1 MTSVTLSRGDTSVE
15 IQLEKE
21 GGENLLVSNFG
32 KPEVNIREN
41 GGTLNPRVQDQWS
54 GLQNFTL
61 AGMVFDYQ
69 TSHDLADLIKTADP
83 TPLTLEIP
91 LAEYPDSVTVAPA
104 AGQAGALSLSYPA
117 GRKNM
122 VDVALNLTR
131 VGDVLGSITQ
141 EATTPTTSGSGPVQL
156 QIGSTTVDIPTAD
169 LSLSRDV
176 GRPNDVVRRQ
186 PRTADPR
193 YQVKPKVANDVFT
206 LSFKTLDDI
215 PETLN
220 AITDS
225 IFREQ
230 LGRQGVT
237 LDFNGVLGLGAI
249 EAIPTGSS
257 PFRQVHQAGKSW
269 VVNPTLEFTRIFDRS
284 Q

>member
-1 MTSVTLSRGDTSVE
+1 
-15 IQLEKE
+15 
-21 GGENLLVSNFG
+21 
-32 KPEVNIREN
+32 
-41 GGTLNPRVQDQWS
+41 
-54 GLQNFTL
+54 
-61 AGMVFDYQ
+61 
-69 TSHDLADLIKTADP
+69 
-83 TPLTLEIP
+83 
-91 LAEYPDSVTVAPA
+91 
-104 AGQAGALSLSYPA
+104 
-117 GRKNM
+117 
-122 VDVALNLTR
+122 
-131 VGDVLGSITQ
+131 
-141 EATTPTTSGSGPVQL
+141 
-156 QIGSTTVDIPTAD
+156 
-169 LSLSRDV
+169 
-176 GRPNDVVRRQ
+176 VVRRQ
-186 PRTADPR
+186 PQTADPR